1 MPVPPF
7 IPFKASDGK
16 TYDLPTDVQRTG
28 GVIKP
33 AFTEIPGEECDVNQ
47 PKHPGCSVSRLNNE
61 DTGTIGLKVFK
72 NGQAF
77 ILSCYHVLC
86 SSELAKKIYV
96 FDPQLPAGGNSII
109 ISPGIKDNG
118 THTHAVGKV
127 AEGRLDKFFDCAI
140 ATLDDDTLVTPRIC
154 RIDQEPGL
162 PIAIGTEH
170 LQPRLQVFMS
180 GRTSKLQSAFIKSPY
195 ASTDIEYSIGKKTIK
210 GLIATTPLAHQGD
223 SGAVVFDE
231 ECNIIGIV
239 VARSPSDTYILPIS
253 RILTEFKVRLKP

>member
-1 MPVPPF
+1 MERP
-7 IPFKASDGK
+7 
-16 TYDLPTDVQRTG
+16 G
-28 GVIKP
+28 GAIEP
-33 AFTEIPGEECDVNQ
+33 AFTKIQGEECDINQ

-61 DTGTIGLKVFK
+61 DTGTIGLKVYK
-72 NGQAF
+72 NGKAY

-86 SSELAKKIYV
+86 SSELAKKVFV
-96 FDPQLPAGGNSII
+96 FDPQSPAGGDSTI

-118 THTHAVGKV
+118 SQMNAMGKV
-127 AEGRLDKFFDCAI
+127 AEGKFNNLFDCAI
-140 ATLDDDTLVTPRIC
+140 ATLDDDTFVTPRIC

-162 PIAIGTEH
+162 PIVIGTEH

-180 GRTSKLQSAFIKSPY
+180 GRTSKFQSAFIKSPY
-195 ASTDIEYSIGKKTIK
+195 ASTDIEYSIGKRTLK
-210 GLIATTPLAHQGD
+210 GLITATPLAQQGD

-231 ECNIIGIV
+231 ECNVIGIV